1 MAKVKMYAVL
11 SLDGCLS
18 DNIGDACWALHPEK
32 YGIDKLLASTEYELT
47 PIYPTTRLQE
57 DTSSSIFLIKANHE
71 TASYIN
77 GLIRLQL
84 IDEIILYTIPLI
96 AGTGRFLFKA
106 NLPTSHWTLVDK
118 KEYDGGVL
126 RTVYRKRYIQE

>member
-57 DTSSSIFLIKANHE
+57 DTSSSIFLIKVE
-71 TASYIN
+71 VFF
-77 GLIRLQL
+77 LFV
-84 IDEIILYTIPLI
+84 DIILINTLTIKKAISINPYNNVDIANPL
-96 AGTGRFLFKA
+96 LF
-106 NLPTSHWTLVDK
+106 NFF
-118 KEYDGGVL
+118 
-126 RTVYRKRYIQE
+126 I